1 MRGIGLLETFL
12 PAKAMRAIGSKN
24 SPEPDPIA
32 LRVFVCG
39 WDFYNLPI
47 DEVSRAIGS
56 KNSPELDSIEL
67 GVRERPSTLR
77 ELCRIGRT

>member
-39 WDFYNLPI
+39 WDIYNLPI
-47 DEVSRAIGS
+47 DEVSRAIGR
-56 KNSPELDSIEL
+56 L
-67 GVRERPSTLR
+67 
-77 ELCRIGRT
+77 